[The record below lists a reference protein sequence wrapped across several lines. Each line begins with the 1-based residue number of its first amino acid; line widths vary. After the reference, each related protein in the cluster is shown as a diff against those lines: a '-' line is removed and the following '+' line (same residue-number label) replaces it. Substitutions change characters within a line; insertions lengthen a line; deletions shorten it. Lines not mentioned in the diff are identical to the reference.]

1 MRIIEI
7 SEAKQDKIKSCIRK
21 MKNFLCDIEEALDD
35 SSMGYRDE
43 RDEDDDD
50 DYGYRRGVRGSGRG
64 GSRGMGR
71 Y

>member
-21 MKNFLCDIEEALDD
+21 MKNFLCDIEEALED
-35 SSMGYRDE
+35 SSINYRDDRE
-43 RDEDDDD
+43 DEDDDD
-50 DYGYRRGVRGSGRG
+50 YSYRRGGRGSGRSD
-64 GSRGMGR
+64 SRGMVR